1 MYKFLTKNGQLLSF
15 VVGAAVSVLFILIAS
30 NGIPDGFD
38 QLPKE
43 EQFSTGSFDFGL
55 YASIGLTIIAF
66 GLMIAFGVYQMA
78 TNPKGAVK
86 GIAGIVA
93 IAVIFLIAYNM
104 GDATVKEKWAA
115 EFDVTENV
123 SRYVSGAMTTTLI
136 LGVIAV
142 AALIIS
148 EVRNFFK

>member
-15 VVGAAVSVLFILIAS
+15 VVGASISVLFILIAS
-30 NGIPDGFD
+30 NSVPDGFD
-38 QLPKE
+38 QMPKE
-43 EQFSTGSFDFGL
+43 EQFQTSSFDFGL
-55 YASIGLTIIAF
+55 YASVGLAIIAF
-66 GLMIAFGVYQMA
+66 GLMFAFGIFQMA
-78 TNPKGAVK
+78 TNPKAAIK

-93 IAVIFLIAYNM
+93 IAVIFIIAYNM
-104 GDATVKEKWAA
+104 GDATVKERWASN
-115 EFDVTENV
+115 FDVTENV

-136 LGVIAV
+136 LGIIAI

>member
-15 VVGAAVSVLFILIAS
+15 VVGAAISVLFILIAS
-30 NGIPDGFD
+30 SGIPDGFD
-38 QLPKE
+38 QLDKK
-43 EQFSTGSFDFGL
+43 EQFATGSFDFGL
-55 YASIGLTIIAF
+55 YASIFLTIIAF
-66 GLMIAFGVYQMA
+66 GLMIAFGVFQMA
-78 TNPKGAVK
+78 TNPKGAIK

-104 GDATVKEKWAA
+104 GDGTVTEKWASD
-115 EFDVTENV
+115 FDVTENV

-136 LGVIAV
+136 LGIIAV
-142 AALIIS
+142 AALVIS